1 MSLLSFTSFS
11 RPIHRSSNPSPT
23 LPEPTSP
30 QFLRLRCPN
39 LFLVTASFHFHLN
52 QTPPSRSHSHPHS
65 HSHSHS
71 VERLKPPE
79 RPLDLVRTIAAS
91 TLLFIGLSLSAACT
105 RVPPVIAAGCSS
117 AVQQEPVQGD
127 INHKQRECEFHL
139 MSGNGDVGKSETGGS
154 LENGE
159 LRAAFEHWKSKTYAL
174 TVPLRIVALRSSV
187 PPLWIKSFV
196 QSQGR
201 RVKLRL
207 ESRGSLEDIFSELS
221 TAFARSDVAPKSAVA
236 ADLVTIGD
244 SWLNFAITKALIEPI
259 QGVEDQD
266 WFHGLSD
273 QWKAYLCRNSKGEV
287 DAEGKIWAAPYRWGS
302 MVIAYKKRKFIKHNL
317 APIEDWAD
325 LWRPELAGKI
335 SMVNSP
341 REVVGAVLKYMGASY
356 NTNNIDSQVPG
367 GRNAVQEKLALL
379 QKQVRLFDSVQY
391 LKAFGVGDAWVAVG
405 WSSDL
410 LPAAKR
416 MSDVAV
422 IVPKSGSSLWADLW
436 AIPAASRIATE
447 RFGGRVRGPSP
458 LVHQWIEFCLQAE
471 RSLPFEQEVMSGASP
486 SALERAPVKM
496 SDEFRKNK
504 PKLETNLV
512 AGVPPT
518 EILSKCEFLVPL
530 SDTALLD
537 YQWLIASIQ
546 RPRPGLVHRGGQYI
560 SSAFQTLRMKLL
572 SKVV

>member
-1 MSLLSFTSFS
+1 MLLMSFTSFS

-23 LPEPTSP
+23 LPAPTSP

-39 LFLVTASFHFHLN
+39 LFLVTASFRFRLN
-52 QTPPSRSHSHPHS
+52 QTPPFRSHY
-65 HSHSHS
+65 HSHS

-79 RPLDLVRTIAAS
+79 RPSDLVRTIAAS

-117 AVQQEPVQGD
+117 AVQQEPVQGND
-127 INHKQRECEFHL
+127 
-139 MSGNGDVGKSETGGS
+139 GVGKSETAGS

-187 PPLWIKSFV
+187 PPLWIKMAAGFPVLRVEIVRYGFGLKERECGAAEETVVQVEVEGVTVWASFV

-244 SWLNFAITKALIEPI
+244 SWLNFSITKALIEPI

-436 AIPAASRIATE
+436 VCFYAIK
-447 RFGGRVRGPSP
+447 F
-458 LVHQWIEFCLQAE
+458 
-471 RSLPFEQEVMSGASP
+471 
-486 SALERAPVKM
+486 
-496 SDEFRKNK
+496 
-504 PKLETNLV
+504 
-512 AGVPPT
+512 
-518 EILSKCEFLVPL
+518 
-530 SDTALLD
+530 
-537 YQWLIASIQ
+537 
-546 RPRPGLVHRGGQYI
+546 
-560 SSAFQTLRMKLL
+560 
-572 SKVV
+572 

>member
-1 MSLLSFTSFS
+1 MWLAFFTSFS
-11 RPIHRSSNPSPT
+11 RPIHRSPNPSPT
-23 LPEPTSP
+23 LHEPTSL

-52 QTPPSRSHSHPHS
+52 QTPPSRSHSH
-65 HSHSHS
+65 S
-71 VERLKPPE
+71 VERLNPPE
-79 RPLDLVRTIAAS
+79 RPSDLVRTIAAS

-117 AVQQEPVQGD
+117 AVQQEPVQG
-127 INHKQRECEFHL
+127 
-139 MSGNGDVGKSETGGS
+139 NGDVGKSETAES

-207 ESRGSLEDIFSELS
+207 EFRGSLEDIFSELS

-273 QWKAYLCRNSKGEV
+273 QWKGEV

-302 MVIAYKKRKFIKHNL
+302 VVIAYKKRKFTKHNL

-335 SMVNSP
+335 SIVNSP
-341 REVVGAVLKYMGASY
+341 REVVGGVLKYMGASY

-436 AIPAASRIATE
+436 
-447 RFGGRVRGPSP
+447 
-458 LVHQWIEFCLQAE
+458 
-471 RSLPFEQEVMSGASP
+471 
-486 SALERAPVKM
+486 
-496 SDEFRKNK
+496 
-504 PKLETNLV
+504 
-512 AGVPPT
+512 
-518 EILSKCEFLVPL
+518 
-530 SDTALLD
+530 
-537 YQWLIASIQ
+537 
-546 RPRPGLVHRGGQYI
+546 
-560 SSAFQTLRMKLL
+560 
-572 SKVV
+572 